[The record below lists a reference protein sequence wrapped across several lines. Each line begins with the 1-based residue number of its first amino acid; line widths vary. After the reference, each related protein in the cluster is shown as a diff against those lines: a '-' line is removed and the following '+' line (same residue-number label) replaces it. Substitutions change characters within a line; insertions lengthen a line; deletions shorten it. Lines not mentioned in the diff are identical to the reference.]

1 MDFADWLQREL
12 ERRGMNPNQ
21 LAKASGRGANTIQNI
36 LKRER
41 SVGPEVARDIAK
53 ALGLPQHVVF
63 LAAGLQTETIPDLGS
78 HPIKATI
85 AREIGDEDDPAVLAY
100 ILEQIRAA
108 RALAGGKSEPGKK
121 DAGVTR
127 LPIAN

>member
-85 AREIGDEDDPAVLAY
+85 AREIGDEDSEAVLEHLLELI
-100 ILEQIRAA
+100 ILARKLAA
-108 RALAGGKSEPGKK
+108 DQTKK
-121 DAGVTR
+121 GAGVTR